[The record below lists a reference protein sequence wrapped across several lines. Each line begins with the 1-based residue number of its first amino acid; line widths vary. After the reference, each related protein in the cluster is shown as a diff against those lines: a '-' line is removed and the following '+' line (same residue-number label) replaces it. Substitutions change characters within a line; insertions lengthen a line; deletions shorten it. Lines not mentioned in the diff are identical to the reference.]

1 MSEGPRPP
9 ALDPPALNPSTVP
22 VRKGSPHRHPY
33 REQLAGRQKRAL
45 GDALGIANFGV
56 NLVELGPGDWSS
68 PRHWH
73 SHEDEFVFVLDGE
86 LTLVTESGEQ
96 RLTAGMAAGFPAGV
110 EDGHHLV
117 NRSDGPARY
126 LEIGTRDLDDV
137 AHYADID
144 LLGRNGPD
152 GRVFT
157 NRKGEPY

>member
-1 MSEGPRPP
+1 MKDGPRPP
-9 ALDPPALNPSTVP
+9 ALDPSSVPA
-22 VRKGSPHRHPY
+22 RKGSVYRHPY

-45 GDALGIANFGV
+45 GDALGLTHFGV
-56 NLVELGPGDWSS
+56 NLVELGPGAWSS

-73 SHEDEFVFVLDGE
+73 SREDEFVYVLDGE
-86 LTLVTESGEQ
+86 LTLVTEDGER

-126 LEIGTRDLDDV
+126 LEVGSRFVDDV
-137 AHYADID
+137 AFYPDID
-144 LLGRNGPD
+144 LVGRNGSG